1 MITQKNKITLPT
13 QALVDSYINKWHN
26 LKNYMNQEIALNKL
40 FKKLLP
46 KNDTFE
52 DVLLKVTV
60 LNKFYSTNIIDTYS
74 LSKYILKIKNL
85 DDRLAIGDKDLVDE
99 ILNIS
104 VGEQKRSFYSFA
116 SKYCNHHNEE
126 AFPIFDS
133 FVERVI
139 MYLIINDRETI
150 INNDT
155 ISNEMKTLLSSKIT
169 KSRIQDFLREKY
181 KNFTSILADIRH
193 VYQLEDVSFR
203 NFVNSFGYGEK
214 ICLSNNSKKLIVG
227 NTLIDYKYCF

>member
-1 MITQKNKITLPT
+1 MTFLQNNVKIPTLE
-13 QALVDSYINKWHN
+13 LVKTYINKWHN
-26 LKNYMNQEIALNKL
+26 LENYMNQEKALNKL
-40 FKKLLP
+40 FKELLP

-60 LNKFYSTNIIDTYS
+60 LNKFYSTNILDTYS
-74 LSKYILKIKNL
+74 LSTNIFKIKNL

-99 ILNIS
+99 ISNIS

-150 INNDT
+150 INSNT

-169 KSRIQDFLREKY
+169 KSRIQAFLREKY
-181 KNFTSILADIRH
+181 KNFTSILTDIRH
-193 VYQLEDVSFR
+193 VYKLEDVSYSDFDK
-203 NFVNSFGYGEK
+203 FLWLWGKDMFAK
-214 ICLSNNSKKLIVG
+214 QFKK
-227 NTLIDYKYCF
+227 K